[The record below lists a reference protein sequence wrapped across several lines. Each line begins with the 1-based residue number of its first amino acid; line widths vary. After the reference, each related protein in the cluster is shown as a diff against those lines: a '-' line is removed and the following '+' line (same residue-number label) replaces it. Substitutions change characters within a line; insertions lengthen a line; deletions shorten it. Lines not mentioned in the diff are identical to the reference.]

1 MACLV
6 SSTKTFNDARD
17 DDDDDDDDER
27 WS

>member
-17 DDDDDDDDER
+17 DDDDDER

>member
-17 DDDDDDDDER
+17 DDDDDDDER